1 MPLSAAVRDRCR
13 AYLKPGEEIRYVFP
27 GTSVQVGDLP
37 GMAPFLVVVTDGG
50 IAVLGCSGRFRK
62 HRPNSVFDRLPR
74 DTRLGP
80 VDIEGSLG
88 PTVEI
93 GGVVLEIDEEYV
105 PVIRAADL
113 ELAGGANLPQ
123 DPLPDL

>member
-1 MPLSAAVRDRCR
+1 MPLSAKVRDRCR
-13 AYLKPGEEIRYVFP
+13 AYLKPGEEIRYLFP
-27 GTSVQVGDLP
+27 GTSVRIGGIP
-37 GMAPFLVVVTDGG
+37 GMVPFLVAVTDGG
-50 IAVLGCSGRFRK
+50 IAVLGCRGRFRR

-80 VDIEGSLG
+80 VDTEGSLG

-93 GGVVLEIDEEYV
+93 GDVLLEIDEEYV

-113 ELAGGANLPQ
+113 ELAGENLPR